1 MNQQEIW
8 RCCGET
14 SQRTYRVSSFGNV
27 QSLTKVNGKFKN
39 LKPCPNTTGYLRVNI
54 NHKFIPIAHLVIKA
68 FIGERP
74 DGYHIDHIDR
84 NRHNNR
90 SDNLRYCSPA
100 ANTLNRSEKGF
111 GFQISDKERQ
121 RLKAQ
126 CKRRCAIKIE
136 CDCGSITDK
145 HMKAR
150 HEKSKKHQN
159 YLKTLE

>member
-39 LKPCPNTTGYLRVNI
+39 LKPLLNTDGYLRVNI
-54 NHKFIPIAHLVIKA
+54 NRKFIPIAHLVAKA

-74 DGYHIDHIDR
+74 ERYIIDHIDR

-90 SDNLRYCSPA
+90 SENLRYCSPA
-100 ANTLNRSEKGF
+100 ANNLNRSANGF
-111 GFQISDKERQ
+111 GFQITDKERQ
-121 RLKAQ
+121 RLKEQ
-126 CKRRCAIKIE
+126 SKRRIAIKIQCE
-136 CDCGSITDK
+136 CGSITDK
-145 HMKAR
+145 LHQSR
-150 HEKSKKHQN
+150 HNKSKKHQN

>member
-1 MNQQEIW
+1 MYQQEIW
-8 RCCGET
+8 RCCGE
-14 SQRTYRVSSFGNV
+14 SDRCTYQVSSFGNV
-27 QSLTKVNGKFKN
+27 RSMTKVNGKLNN
-39 LKPCPNTTGYLRVNI
+39 LKPCLNHNGYFRVHI
-54 NHKFIPIAHLVIKA
+54 NGKFIPIAKLVAKA

-74 DGYHIDHIDR
+74 DLYHIDHIDR

-100 ANTLNRSEKGF
+100 ANSFNRATKGF

-121 RLKAQ
+121 RLRAQ
-126 CKRRCAIKIE
+126 CERRRAIKIE

-150 HEKSKKHQN
+150 HEKTKKHQN